1 MRIYKFQIMA
11 TTLSAFVLT
20 SCGGSGASSP
30 APIATTPPPT
40 SNAAPTVNAG
50 EDKAATAGAT
60 VSLSATAS
68 DPDGDSLT
76 YAWVQ
81 IDGTPVTLSDAA
93 STEANFAAPN
103 IDASEKITLEFTA
116 SDPSGASA
124 SDQVIVQI
132 NPTAQSSKCD
142 PSDVPDSLRDAPYRL
157 DFFYQK
163 YCDVD
168 GIPVLGSTMVR
179 ERAMVEAVDKASN
192 MTRNLDPSV
201 LQAMTD
207 NNTRIA
213 IMAESEVTTDIPE
226 HSDLN
231 TAFPDTDWD
240 TRARGLGAT
249 NARPASSAGEENLLC
264 LNTDIYSGED
274 IFVHEFAHTIHIMGM
289 NNIDNSFETE
299 LGRIYDAAMAA
310 GLWADTY
317 AATNPAEYFA
327 EGVQSFYNVN
337 QSPQAGIHNDIDTR
351 AELKSYDPDLHDLI
365 ESYLN
370 PDYQPSCPSD

>member
-1 MRIYKFQIMA
+1 MRISKLEFISTA
-11 TTLSAFVLT
+11 LWAFALS
-20 SCGGSGASSP
+20 SCGGNGSSPTPPISP
-30 APIATTPPPT
+30 APPPA

-50 EDKAATAGAT
+50 NDKAATAGAT
-60 VSLSATAS
+60 VSVSATAT
-68 DPDGDSLT
+68 DPDGDNLT

-81 IDGTPVTLSDAA
+81 IDGTPITLSEAS
-93 STEANFAAPN
+93 STEANFVAPD
-103 IDASEKITLEFTA
+103 IDASEKLTLEFTA

-124 SDQVIVQI
+124 SDRITVEI
-132 NPTAQSSKCD
+132 NPTARSNKCD
-142 PSDVPDSLRDAPYRL
+142 PSDVPDSLRDAPYSL

-179 ERAMVEAVDKASN
+179 ERAMVEAVDRAAN
-192 MTRNLDPSV
+192 MMSKLDPSV

-207 NNTRIA
+207 SNTRIA

-231 TAFPDTDWD
+231 TTFPETDWD

-264 LNTDIYSGED
+264 LSTDRYLGED

-289 NNIDNSFETE
+289 NNIDSSFETE
-299 LGRIYDAAMAA
+299 LARIYNAAMAA

-317 AATNPAEYFA
+317 AATNFTEYFA
-327 EGVQSFYNVN
+327 EGVQSYYNVN

-351 AELKSYDPDLHDLI
+351 SELKSYDVELYDFI
-365 ESYLN
+365 ENYLSSE
-370 PDYQPSCPSD
+370 YQPSCPR

>member
-1 MRIYKFQIMA
+1 MRISKLEFISTA
-11 TTLSAFVLT
+11 LWAFALS
-20 SCGGSGASSP
+20 SCGGNGSSPTPPISP
-30 APIATTPPPT
+30 APPPA

-50 EDKAATAGAT
+50 NDKAATAGAT
-60 VSLSATAS
+60 VSVSATAT
-68 DPDGDSLT
+68 DPDGDNLT

-81 IDGTPVTLSDAA
+81 IDGTPITLSEAS
-93 STEANFAAPN
+93 STEANFVAPD
-103 IDASEKITLEFTA
+103 IDASEKLTLEFTA

-124 SDQVIVQI
+124 SDRITVEI
-132 NPTAQSSKCD
+132 NLTARSNKCD
-142 PSDVPDSLRDAPYRL
+142 PSDVPDSLRDAPYSL

-179 ERAMVEAVDKASN
+179 ERAMVEAVDRAAN
-192 MTRNLDPSV
+192 MMSKLDPSV

-207 NNTRIA
+207 SNTRIA

-231 TAFPDTDWD
+231 TTFPETDWD

-264 LNTDIYSGED
+264 LSTDRYLGED

-289 NNIDNSFETE
+289 NNIDSSFETE
-299 LGRIYDAAMAA
+299 LARIYNAAMAA

-317 AATNPAEYFA
+317 AATNFTEYFA
-327 EGVQSFYNVN
+327 EGVQSYYNVN

-351 AELKSYDPDLHDLI
+351 SELKSYDVELYDFI
-365 ESYLN
+365 ENYLSSE
-370 PDYQPSCPSD
+370 YQPSCPR